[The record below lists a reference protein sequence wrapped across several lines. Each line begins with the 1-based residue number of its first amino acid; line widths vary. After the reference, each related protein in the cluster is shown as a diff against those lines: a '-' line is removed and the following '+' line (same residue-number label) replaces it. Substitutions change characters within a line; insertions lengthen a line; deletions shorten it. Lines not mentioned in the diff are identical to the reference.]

1 MGAVTST
8 NAIWDGAFDE
18 SLAGFQAAVE
28 STCLGFIDSQA
39 DLLESLGD
47 DGAALVDAARRSLT
61 GGKRLR
67 AAFCWWGYQS
77 VRPVSDPHALIHAC
91 ASLEFLHAS
100 ALVHDDYMDSSDTR
114 RGSPATHR
122 AFAGR
127 HRELG
132 WAGDPEMYGASAA
145 ILLGD
150 LLLSWA
156 DEVLRTCGLPA
167 DQVLAGLRFFDITRT
182 EVVAGQFLDVS
193 AQARATRDIDLAM
206 TVLRYK
212 SAKYSIE
219 RPLHIG
225 AALAGASRDQLDA
238 LSAFGI
244 PLGEAFQLRDDLL
257 GIFGDPALTGKP
269 TGDDLREGK
278 RTVLTALALQN
289 LDAAAADRVDAAL
302 GSELTADEIRAIC
315 ALIESSGARAEVEE
329 LISGL
334 TGQSL
339 AALAD
344 APIEEPARAVLR
356 DLAHAATQRNL

>member
-1 MGAVTST
+1 M
-8 NAIWDGAFDE
+8 WDGAFDDG
-18 SLAGFQAAVE
+18 LATFQAAVE
-28 STCLGFIDSQA
+28 TTCLGFIESQA
-39 DLLESLGD
+39 DLLESLGE
-47 DGAALVDAARRSLT
+47 DGAALIEAARRSLT

-67 AAFCWWGYQS
+67 ASFCWWGYQS
-77 VRPVSDPHALIHAC
+77 VRPVSDPHALLHAC

-114 RGSPATHR
+114 RGFPATHR
-122 AFAGR
+122 AFATR

-132 WAGDPEMYGASAA
+132 WAGDSERYGASAA

-219 RPLHIG
+219 RPLHVG

-244 PLGEAFQLRDDLL
+244 PLGEAFQLRDDIL

-269 TGDDLREGK
+269 AGDDLREGK

-289 LDAAAADRVDAAL
+289 LDTAAADLVDSAL
-302 GSELTADEIRAIC
+302 GSELDTEQIRAIC
-315 ALIESSGARAEVEE
+315 GLIESSGARTEVED
-329 LISGL
+329 LISRL
-334 TGQSL
+334 TQQSL
-339 AALAD
+339 AALAE
-344 APIEEPARAVLR
+344 APMEESARSVLGE
-356 DLAHAATQRNL
+356 LAHAATQRSV

>member
-1 MGAVTST
+1 MDVVTSA
-8 NAIWDGAFDE
+8 NARWDGSFD
-18 SLAGFQAAVE
+18 SGLTAFQAAVE
-28 STCLGFIDSQA
+28 STCQGFIDSQA

-47 DGAALVDAARRSLT
+47 DGGALVDAARRSLS

-77 VRPVSDPHALIHAC
+77 VRPASDPHALLHAC

-114 RGSPATHR
+114 RGFPTTHR
-122 AFAGR
+122 AFAQR
-127 HRELG
+127 HRDLG
-132 WAGDPEMYGASAA
+132 WAGDAGMYGASAA

-167 DQVLAGLRFFDITRT
+167 DEVLAGLRFFDITRT

-212 SAKYSIE
+212 SAKYSVE
-219 RPLHIG
+219 RPLHVG
-225 AALAGASRDQLDA
+225 AALAGASREHLDA

-244 PLGEAFQLRDDLL
+244 PLGEAFQLRDDIL
-257 GIFGDPALTGKP
+257 GIFGDPAVTGKP
-269 TGDDLREGK
+269 AGDDLREGK

-289 LDAAAADRVDAAL
+289 LDASSAELVDSSL
-302 GSELTADEIRAIC
+302 GSDLTPDQIGKVC
-315 ALIESSGARAEVEE
+315 DLIESSGARTEVEE
-329 LISGL
+329 LISRL
-334 TGQSL
+334 TEQSL
-339 AALAD
+339 SALAD
-344 APIEEPARAVLR
+344 APIEESARTVLR
-356 DLAHAATQRNL
+356 DLARAATQRSI